1 MEEKLRNQLGP
12 LSLLR
17 KLKLTQEGRR
27 PRLKYQRVRIAS
39 RLQQRAM
46 KDCRATQQRIPR
58 AGNKQGPRKPMQVCE
73 QRRKHRVPQVCLP
86 DVLNVMPPVCILR
99 TYASA
104 ASIQREPLLRIR
116 ATAELCHHR

>member
-46 KDCRATQQRIPR
+46 KDCRTAQQRIPR
-58 AGNKQGPRKPMQVCE
+58 AGNKQGRRKPMQVCE
-73 QRRKHRVPQVCLP
+73 QRRKLAVPQVCLA
-86 DVLNVMPPVCILR
+86 DVFTVMPLVWILR
-99 TYASA
+99 RYASG
-104 ASIQREPLLRIR
+104 ASIHRELLLRIR
-116 ATAELCHHR
+116 VRAEVA